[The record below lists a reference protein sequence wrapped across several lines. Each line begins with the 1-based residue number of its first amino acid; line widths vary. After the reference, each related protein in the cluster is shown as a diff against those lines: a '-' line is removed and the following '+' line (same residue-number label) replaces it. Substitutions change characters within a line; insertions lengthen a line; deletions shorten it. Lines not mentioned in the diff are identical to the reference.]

1 MEERLPE
8 AVQHPVPHRTA
19 RDNCPQKRLDAAKGA
34 LPIPTGS
41 DTFTST
47 RGPYHE
53 VRVLHCGR
61 GSHHVPQ
68 IHRPTAVALIDH
80 LKGREKALEPFGLT
94 GRRAEWIALASLHGG
109 VFTRSQLS
117 AWFGIDRFKT
127 LRFVQALTRR
137 RLAAEEMV
145 GDLKICRICA
155 RGIYRALGAEGIRLR
170 RITSTEV
177 IMRRVLS
184 FDYVIEHPDLPWLPT
199 EQEKV
204 AAFEALDM
212 GRSLMPIR
220 VYRGAA
226 GGARRYFPRGMP
238 VALDSRRAVFVH
250 ADPGYDTS
258 TALRSWRD
266 RHQKLWEALRQLG
279 LAVEVVGVAC
289 ARRPLDRARTILGN
303 WTKTETA
310 PRPIHPPGTAAAAR
324 REVTR
329 IENAIVGMDDAG
341 VEEMGG
347 FQACLHRMVELEDML
362 RSMRPAGT
370 IDGHSVWRSSRFR
383 GRGI

>member
-1 MEERLPE
+1 M
-8 AVQHPVPHRTA
+8 
-19 RDNCPQKRLDAAKGA
+19 
-34 LPIPTGS
+34 
-41 DTFTST
+41 
-47 RGPYHE
+47 
-53 VRVLHCGR
+53 
-61 GSHHVPQ
+61 
-68 IHRPTAVALIDH
+68 IDH

-145 GDLKICRICA
+145 GDLKVCRICA
-155 RGIYRALGAEGIRLR
+155 RGIYRALGAEGVRTR

-177 IMRRVLS
+177 AMRRLLS

-199 EQEKV
+199 ESEKV

-212 GRSLMPIR
+212 GRSLMPVR

-238 VALDSRRAVFVH
+238 VALDSGRAVFVH

-266 RHQKLWEALRQLG
+266 RHRKLWQALRE
-279 LAVEVVGVAC
+279 LALSVEVVGVAC

-303 WTKTETA
+303 WTNTETA
-310 PRPIHPPGTAAAAR
+310 PRPIHPPGTAAAMR
-324 REVTR
+324 REITR
-329 IENAIVGMDDAG
+329 IENAIVGMDDAA

-347 FQACLHRMVELEDML
+347 FQACLHRMVEMEDML
-362 RSMRPAGT
+362 RSMAPAGT
-370 IDGHSVWRSSRFR
+370 IDGHSVWRSSRFH

>member
-1 MEERLPE
+1 MEERLPQ
-8 AVQHPVPHRTA
+8 AVQHPVPHWTA
-19 RDNCPQKRLDAAKGA
+19 RNSCPQMRLDAAEGA
-34 LPIPTGS
+34 LSIATGS
-41 DTFTST
+41 GTLTST
-47 RGPYHE
+47 WSPPRSTGAY
-53 VRVLHCGR
+53 CGS
-61 GSHHVPQ
+61 GSPHVPQ

-109 VFTRSQLS
+109 VFTRPQLT
-117 AWFGIDRFKT
+117 AWFGMDRFKT

-177 IMRRVLS
+177 ILRRVLS

-199 EQEKV
+199 EPEKV

-212 GRSLMPIR
+212 GRSLMPVR

-279 LAVEVVGVAC
+279 LSVEVVGVAC

-303 WTKTETA
+303 WTNTEVA
-310 PRPIHPPGTAAAAR
+310 PRPIHPPGTAAAMR
-324 REVTR
+324 REITR
-329 IENAIVGMDDAG
+329 IENAIVGMDDAA

-347 FQACLHRMVELEDML
+347 FQACLHRMVEMEDLL
-362 RSMRPAGT
+362 RSMGPAGT
-370 IDGHSVWRSSRFR
+370 IDGHSVWRSSRFY